1 MMERGSISFQWIHHR
16 ATLEWGF
23 LSSERLRG
31 VVAGR
36 GARHLFV
43 PWPGHKFPIT
53 QGCNERAVW
62 IFVHPPSHSHDT
74 FLIYFLKK
82 RFFPI
87 IKNFENNWENS
98 WYSFWCH
105 GVFLM
110 ISIFYK
116 PCSEGHLQGV
126 PHLYLG
132 LGEYIHVYF
141 KYICIYGAKP
151 FFWVQDT
158 NWWPEAEWFVIIS
171 NYINYIN
178 FY

>member
-1 MMERGSISFQWIHHR
+1 MFIIFWEYLGTISEVSFNSAGNNLLMES
-16 ATLEWGF
+16 
-23 LSSERLRG
+23 
-31 VVAGR
+31 
-36 GARHLFV
+36 
-43 PWPGHKFPIT
+43 
-53 QGCNERAVW
+53 
-62 IFVHPPSHSHDT
+62 
-74 FLIYFLKK
+74 
-82 RFFPI
+82 
-87 IKNFENNWENS
+87 IKNFENDWENS

-158 NWWPEAEWFVIIS
+158 NWWPETEWFVIITIFLIIS
-171 NYINYIN
+171 IFNN
-178 FY
+178 FYGHVQNLLPLMVTYHPMIYLLWRWRLFSL